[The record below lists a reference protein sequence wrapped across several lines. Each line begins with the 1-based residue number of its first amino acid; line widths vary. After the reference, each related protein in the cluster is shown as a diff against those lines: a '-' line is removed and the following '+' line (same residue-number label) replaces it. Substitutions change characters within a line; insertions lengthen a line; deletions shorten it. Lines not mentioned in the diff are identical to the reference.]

1 MNILANQIV
10 DCPDAVAII
19 AVRDEKII
27 LIKQYRKSADEILIE
42 IPAGKIKE
50 NETPKM
56 AAIREMFEETGY
68 RINSLEL
75 VGTYITTPGFSN
87 QKLTLFYTED
97 FDKVDYKSE
106 YGDEDEL
113 IEVFELSIKQF
124 LKLIDNHLIVDF
136 KTVFAGNVV
145 R

>member
-10 DCPDAVAII
+10 DYPDAVAII

-27 LIKQYRKSADEILIE
+27 LIKQYRKSVDEILIE

-68 RINSLEL
+68 RINSLKL
-75 VGTYITTPGFSN
+75 IGTYITTPGFSN
-87 QKLTLFYTED
+87 QKLTIFYTED

-106 YGDEDEL
+106 YGGEDEL

>member
-75 VGTYITTPGFSN
+75 IGTYITTPRFSN

-97 FDKVDYKSE
+97 FDRVDYKSE
-106 YGDEDEL
+106 YGDEDES

>member
-10 DCPDAVAII
+10 DCPDVVAII

-27 LIKQYRKSADEILIE
+27 LIKQYRKSVDEILIE

-75 VGTYITTPGFSN
+75 IGTYITTPGFSN

-97 FDKVDYKSE
+97 FDKVDYKSK